1 MSTKDLALL
10 PLVSFLAGCISIS
23 SYPTD
28 WPQIAQG
35 SADACPQ
42 VSGSYRNVG
51 ERRGAPGR
59 SYLAYQ
65 FFPKSASSTRAD
77 RVVIEMPDPN
87 TVSIRTMSGVGV
99 LNESTLTREKKEF
112 LCEEGFL
119 AIRKGWS
126 GMSEALGVSNE
137 TIYLARSQ
145 DGSLMV
151 KETSAGIAIA
161 IIIPIPGLVTTW
173 SRYDTAPNF

>member
-1 MSTKDLALL
+1 MSTKNLALL
-10 PLVSFLAGCISIS
+10 ALVSLLAGCISIS

-28 WPQIAQG
+28 WSQIAQG

-77 RVVIEMPDPN
+77 RVVIQMPDPN
-87 TVSIRTMSGVGV
+87 TVSIRTMLGVGV
-99 LNESTLTREKKEF
+99 LNEFTLTREKKEF

-126 GMSEALGVSNE
+126 GG
-137 TIYLARSQ
+137 
-145 DGSLMV
+145 GSLMV
-151 KETSAGIAIA
+151 KETSAGIVIA

-173 SRYDTAPNF
+173 SRYDTAPSF